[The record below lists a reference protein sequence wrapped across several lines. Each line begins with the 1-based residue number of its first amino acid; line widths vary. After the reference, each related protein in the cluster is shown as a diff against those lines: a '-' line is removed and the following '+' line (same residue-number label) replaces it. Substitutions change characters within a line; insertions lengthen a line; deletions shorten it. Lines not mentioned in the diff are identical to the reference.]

1 MNFLRPTIFA
11 TVVFLFAGLLMS
23 NTANG
28 QLKHELNG
36 VRWGDKL
43 MLNRLA
49 SLGGSDGVIG
59 FEKVENK
66 NTEELTVRCFIIKSD
81 TQIRGMIGME
91 LTINKTQNRVI
102 KISQTSK
109 DMTETEILWSAIESY
124 DSSEIIQ
131 TEIASTH

>member
-1 MNFLRPTIFA
+1 
-11 TVVFLFAGLLMS
+11 MS